1 MTRFFEFLSRYN
13 RREQTML
20 LVGGLAICLY
30 LLWKVLLVPMQD
42 WRDQQLQNNASATQ
56 ALGRVKILSARLEQY
71 RSAAEGAGQQDANI
85 SRLIDASLQDNG
97 LSMSGFQ
104 PGTGG
109 EVRVRFDQ
117 VPYERL
123 MQWLY
128 DIEYQHDIGVTDLS
142 MAATSEQG
150 LVTVNIR
157 LQKN

>member
-1 MTRFFEFLSRYN
+1 MTKFFEFLSRYN

-20 LVGGLAICLY
+20 LVGGLAIFIY
-30 LLWKVLLVPMQD
+30 LLWKILLVPLQD

-71 RSAAEGAGQQDANI
+71 RTVAQGAGQQDANI
-85 SRLIDASLQDNG
+85 SRLIDASLRANG

-109 EVRVRFDQ
+109 GVRVRFDQ

>member
-20 LVGGLAICLY
+20 LVGGLAIFLY
-30 LLWKVLLVPMQD
+30 LLWKVLLVPLQD
-42 WRDQQLQNNASATQ
+42 WRDQQVQNNAAATQ
-56 ALGRVKILSARLEQY
+56 TLGRVKILSARLEQY
-71 RSAAEGAGQQDANI
+71 RAAAQGAGQQGTNI
-85 SRLIDASLQDNG
+85 SRLIDASLRDNG

-117 VPYERL
+117 VPYERF

-150 LVTVNIR
+150 LITVNIR

>member
-1 MTRFFEFLSRYN
+1 MTKFFEFLSRYN

-20 LVGGLAICLY
+20 LVGGLAIFIY
-30 LLWKVLLVPMQD
+30 LLWKILLVPLQD

-71 RSAAEGAGQQDANI
+71 RTVAQGAGQQDANI
-85 SRLIDASLQDNG
+85 SRLIDASLRANG

>member
-1 MTRFFEFLSRYN
+1 MNKFFEFLSRYN

-20 LVGGLAICLY
+20 LVGGLAIFLY
-30 LLWKVLLVPMQD
+30 LLWKVLLVPLQD

-71 RSAAEGAGQQDANI
+71 RSAARGAGQQDANI
-85 SRLIDASLQDNG
+85 SRLIDASLRASG

>member
-20 LVGGLAICLY
+20 LVGGLAIFLY
-30 LLWKVLLVPMQD
+30 LLWKLLLVPLQD

-71 RSAAEGAGQQDANI
+71 RSDAQGAGQQGTNI
-85 SRLIDASLQDNG
+85 SRLIDASLRDNG

-117 VPYERL
+117 VPYERF
-123 MQWLY
+123 MQWLH